1 MYIRKV
7 ITFRNAGTGCR
18 YNIGTI
24 FSFVLRTNSAG
35 STEET
40 TQFHTTQPA
49 GTGKAPLNYLSKRR
63 HDARLH
69 CVPTP
74 RMPLRLIMHDEYS
87 FRYIRSYNDDR
98 QIAALRQRGHSG
110 GIPVAGRGLYRRP
123 HRPER
128 SPHTESGCDILC
140 PRSGLLLGRGGAGAG
155 RRHPVRHAACT
166 AHRGSGVLRGLR
178 RTGAEIYPQTG
189 A

>member
-128 SPHTESGCDILC
+128 S
-140 PRSGLLLGRGGAGAG
+140 R
-155 RRHPVRHAACT
+155 VRHTMPAFGITTWSRRSWSRAT
-166 AHRGSGVLRGLR
+166 ASCSTRGLHR
-178 RTGAEIYPQTG
+178 APGTWRFARSAANGC
-189 A
+189 